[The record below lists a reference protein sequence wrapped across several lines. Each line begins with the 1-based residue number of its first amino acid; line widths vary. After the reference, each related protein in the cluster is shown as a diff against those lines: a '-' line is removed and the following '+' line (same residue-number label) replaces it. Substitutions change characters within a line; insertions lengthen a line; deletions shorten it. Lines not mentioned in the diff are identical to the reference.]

1 MALGLSPLSV
11 GSRFPFSRL
20 AVRTCSCWTGPPTR
34 LGCGAS
40 WRRSSNPTH
49 SRTRLCVR
57 TLQHPTTGPSGAQLF
72 CFMILGGSQSDIE
85 VLPLE
90 APVARWEQQAR
101 RRSSEAVRQAAGL
114 KSGGKATV
122 ERGDPSTYM
131 RMPAGSISEV
141 AGQFCVGKAK
151 CYHAKDRERLL
162 AAIEAAYGDSAPFD
176 EATPTHP
183 PAPRSSSSCSSGLQ
197 AAPALLGAYVTT
209 RPPPPG
215 GARPP

>member
-1 MALGLSPLSV
+1 MALGLSTLSV

-40 WRRSSNPTH
+40 WRCSQTPPTQARVYP
-49 SRTRLCVR
+49 S
-57 TLQHPTTGPSGAQLF
+57 HPTLGPSRAQLF

-90 APVARWEQQAR
+90 APVARWEHEQQAR
-101 RRSSEAVRQAAGL
+101 RRSSEAIRQAAGL

-122 ERGDPSTYM
+122 EPGDPSTYM

-141 AGQFCVGKAK
+141 ASQFCVGKAE

-176 EATPTHP
+176 EAAPTHP
-183 PAPRSSSSCSSGLQ
+183 PAP
-197 AAPALLGAYVTT
+197 
-209 RPPPPG
+209 
-215 GARPP
+215 

>member
-1 MALGLSPLSV
+1 MEAQLKPHPLKDA
-11 GSRFPFSRL
+11 F
-20 AVRTCSCWTGPPTR
+20 VRADPS
-34 LGCGAS
+34 
-40 WRRSSNPTH
+40 
-49 SRTRLCVR
+49 
-57 TLQHPTTGPSGAQLF
+57 HPTPGPSGAQLF

-176 EATPTHP
+176 EATRTHP
-183 PAPRSSSSCSSGLQ
+183 PAP
-197 AAPALLGAYVTT
+197 
-209 RPPPPG
+209 
-215 GARPP
+215 